1 MQIDVD
7 HVAKLARLGL
17 SDEEKTL
24 FAKQLGDILDFAAS
38 LQKLKTDD
46 LPPSSHAIPIRN
58 VWREDEVKP
67 FANISSLIANAP
79 AEENGAF
86 KVPRIME

>member
-17 SDEEKTL
+17 SEEEKKL
-24 FAKQLGDILDFAAS
+24 FAKQLADILDFAAS
-38 LQKLKTDD
+38 LQKIKIDNV
-46 LPPSSHAIPIRN
+46 PPSSHAIPIRN
-58 VWREDEVKP
+58 IWREDEVKP
-67 FANISSLIANAP
+67 FANIPGLLANAP